1 MEKQKNNRS
10 RQIGWTPGRIRMIGG
25 AAVLGLFAGVSI
37 PVAAQAVETLFANNE
52 GTFQNQ
58 VLSSGKYTMTGG
70 YLRINLNGQQWY
82 GWQHG
87 RTVDAAGNQGGTES
101 RPNLKVSW
109 GNGSAKSN
117 ARGDC
122 WWTANTY
129 DGFTGYNT
137 CAVVRP

>member
-1 MEKQKNNRS
+1 MKQKTQHAS
-10 RQIGWTPGRIRMIGG
+10 LGRGLSARRVRLIGG
-25 AAVLGLFAGVSI
+25 AAVLGLFVGMSV
-37 PVAAQAVETLFANNE
+37 PVAAQAVETMFANNQ

-58 VLSSGKYTMTGG
+58 VLSSGKYTLLGG
-70 YLRINLNGQQWY
+70 YVNINLRGEMWY

-87 RTVDAAGNQGGTES
+87 RTVDPAGNQGGTES
-101 RPNLKVSW
+101 RPNLKVYW
-109 GNGSAKSN
+109 YNGGAKSN

-137 CAVVRP
+137 CAVVR